1 LAIETNGKRD
11 NKKVAAVLQE
21 TWDSD
26 PGDLMKSASDYLASK
41 VIPAEAPE
49 PGSDG

>member
-1 LAIETNGKRD
+1 M
-11 NKKVAAVLQE
+11 QE

-49 PGSDG
+49 PGSDTADKLPRRVTVNRVTPV

>member
-1 LAIETNGKRD
+1 MLGRRRSQAQE
-11 NKKVAAVLQE
+11 VQE